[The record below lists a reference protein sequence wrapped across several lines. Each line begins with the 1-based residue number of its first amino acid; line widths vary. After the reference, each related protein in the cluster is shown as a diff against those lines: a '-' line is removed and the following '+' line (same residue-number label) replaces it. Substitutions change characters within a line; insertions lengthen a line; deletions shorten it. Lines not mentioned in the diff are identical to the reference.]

1 MTATHGDARPWY
13 PQPAIVGL
21 DEALAGV
28 STRVRSPPLT
38 GANGGPAQPST
49 VKRGARS
56 VRGTKPSAL
65 TLRALTL
72 TEAPSPWDKA
82 NESSGQ
88 REAHP
93 SQSFSTVKQ
102 SNQGCALWVPDED
115 APFCMQCGSSFTWRL
130 RRHHCRFCGRV
141 VCATCSQYRLAV
153 PVKLSAEL
161 PSRERAC
168 RACHQSHLRRRQFGC
183 NGACGQ
189 AKRYCLLDA
198 LASHILLEHPSCPVQ
213 PLPPSQEFA
222 DSEPASRT
230 VGHIESWR
238 SSPSPPSNIS
248 GLGLRRRGTCSR
260 ILDGDPQTLEL
271 PILQAFLQWTIARHR
286 ARKALVHGSAAA
298 EEMASEGL

>member
-1 MTATHGDARPWY
+1 MGQGQRVQRSAGGS
-13 PQPAIVGL
+13 PQPELFHGEAVQSRLCALGPRRGRSVLHAVRFVLHVAPPPPPLSVLRPSGL
-21 DEALAGV
+21 CHLLTVPTGSPGEALGGPAHPGAGV
-28 STRVRSPPLT
+28 SGVPPVAPPL
-38 GANGGPAQPST
+38 AA
-49 VKRGARS
+49 
-56 VRGTKPSAL
+56 VRI
-65 TLRALTL
+65 
-72 TEAPSPWDKA
+72 
-82 NESSGQ
+82 
-88 REAHP
+88 
-93 SQSFSTVKQ
+93 
-102 SNQGCALWVPDED
+102 
-115 APFCMQCGSSFTWRL
+115 
-130 RRHHCRFCGRV
+130 
-141 VCATCSQYRLAV
+141 
-153 PVKLSAEL
+153 
-161 PSRERAC
+161 
-168 RACHQSHLRRRQFGC
+168 C